1 MTDTIRTANKAH
13 TCYLCDRPINAGD
26 QYVRRVE
33 VRDKLGYKAI
43 PVHQACLDW
52 TVEEKFDDLDWKT
65 CEPKVVASL
74 VPLSVSSPERNQ
86 KDG

>member
-26 QYVRRVE
+26 RYVRRVE

-43 PVHQACLDW
+43 PVHQECLAF
-52 TVEEKFDDLDWKT
+52 TVEKKFDDLDWAT
-65 CEPKVVASL
+65 VSPGFVASL

-86 KDG
+86 NG